1 VNTTLPSP
9 RPGKGRLR
17 RLEAR
22 FLKPHRRTIAL
33 ALCGMLLQS
42 VLLLPIPVL
51 QGRIIDVLIGQSQ
64 PATEAGAATAGAAT
78 AGAATLWLIA
88 AALAVTVVCFAARTA
103 LIWRNAAAMGRV
115 ALEVIRDLTGALH
128 SKLQRLPISYYDREQ
143 TGRLMARITSDVGS
157 LLIFLNSASLQLVCD
172 LILAAGISMTLLI
185 LQWRLALI
193 AFAIL
198 PLYVLSYRLFAARN
212 HELSREGRAQIA
224 ALYALLSERLSAVRV
239 VRSFSREN
247 GELGELDERLA
258 AYRDV
263 SWRTLLGNAWQGA
276 LAVFVSGMGTVA
288 TLAAGALFV
297 GQSQMSVGEL
307 LTFYVL
313 LTQLYNPI
321 VRLAQFQAVVAAT
334 RAAVERIAEAFDE
347 PETLLDLPNAR
358 PLTEV
363 QGTLAFRDVT
373 FGYARGAAVLQQIN
387 LEIKAGTKVGI
398 LGASGSGKST
408 LLALAPRLYEV
419 PAGQGSVL
427 FDGHDIRELR
437 MRDLRRAVAL
447 VPQQA
452 LLFEGTIRSNLLY
465 GRPDAPPEL
474 VKRVLEVADLADLV
488 AALPRG
494 LDTPVG
500 ERGYSLSGGQRQ
512 RLALARA
519 LVTEPAVLLLDDAT
533 SALDAETEARI
544 QQALDAFLPGRTCL
558 IVSHKVSSV
567 QNADWIVVLD
577 QGRIAEQ
584 GTHAELLLRGGL
596 YAEIH
601 RMQTSRL
608 KPRRGQAALSA

>member
-1 VNTTLPSP
+1 V
-9 RPGKGRLR
+9 
-17 RLEAR
+17 
-22 FLKPHRRTIAL
+22 
-33 ALCGMLLQS
+33 
-42 VLLLPIPVL
+42 
-51 QGRIIDVLIGQSQ
+51 
-64 PATEAGAATAGAAT
+64 
-78 AGAATLWLIA
+78 
-88 AALAVTVVCFAARTA
+88 ARTA
-103 LIWRNAAAMGRV
+103 LIWRNASAMGRI
-115 ALEVIRDLTGALH
+115 ALEVVRDLTGALH
-128 SKLQRLPISYYDREQ
+128 SKLQRLPISYYDQEQ

-172 LILAAGISMTLLI
+172 LILAAGISVTLLL

-198 PLYVLSYRLFAARN
+198 PLYVVTYRLFAVRN
-212 HELSREGRAQIA
+212 HRLCREGRLQIA
-224 ALYALLSERLSAVRV
+224 SLYALLSERLSAVRV

-247 GELGELDERLA
+247 GELGELDDRLG
-258 AYRDV
+258 AYRLV
-263 SWRTLLGNAWQGA
+263 SWRTLLGNAWQSA
-276 LAVFVSGMGTVA
+276 LAVFISGMGTAA
-288 TLAAGALFV
+288 TLACGALFV
-297 GQSQMSVGEL
+297 RQSAMSIGEL

-347 PETLLDLPNAR
+347 PETLLDLPDAR

-363 QGTLAFRDVT
+363 HGTIAFRDVT
-373 FGYARGAAVLQQIN
+373 FGYQRGTAVLRQLN
-387 LEIKAGTKVGI
+387 LEIQGGMKVGI

-419 PAGQGSVL
+419 PAGQGTVL
-427 FDGHDIRELR
+427 LDGQDIRELR

-452 LLFEGTIRSNLLY
+452 HLFEGTIRSNLLY

-474 VKRVLEVADLADLV
+474 VNRVLEVADLADLI
-488 AALPRG
+488 AELPQG

-512 RLALARA
+512 RMALARA
-519 LVTEPAVLLLDDAT
+519 LITEPAVLLLDDAT
-533 SALDAETEARI
+533 SALDAETEGRI
-544 QQALDAFLPGRTCL
+544 QQALDDFLPGRTCL
-558 IVSHKVSSV
+558 TVSHKVSSV

-577 QGRIAEQ
+577 EGRIAEQ
-584 GTHAELLLRGGL
+584 GTHRDLLRRGGL
-596 YAEIH
+596 YAEVH
-601 RMQTSRL
+601 RMQTARL
-608 KPRRGQAALSA
+608 RPRRLVAGAPA